1 MVALVWE
8 SSLALWWYLSSPTP
22 WRYHRSSFSL
32 RFRRYRESET
42 RVQIFVKTL
51 IGKTITLVSSESSV
65 TTENVKTKIKDKE
78 GFLPNQQWLIFIG
91 KQMEH
96 GDSPSNDNIQK

>member
-1 MVALVWE
+1 M
-8 SSLALWWYLSSPTP
+8 
-22 WRYHRSSFSL
+22 
-32 RFRRYRESET
+32 
-42 RVQIFVKTL
+42 KTL

-65 TTENVKTKIKDKE
+65 TTENVKAKIKDKE
-78 GFLPNQQWLIFIG
+78 GFPQWLTFIG